1 MDPVGVSTSA
11 LNVLPVCGL
20 GGGVGVAE
28 LVPWRAAKN
37 TCSLWLPEDVKTTAH
52 FSLSVWG
59 GECSRVGLYTRAGRE
74 LWFLLV

>member
-20 GGGVGVAE
+20 GGGVAE

-59 GECSRVGLYTRAGRE
+59 GGGCSRVGLYTRAGRE